1 MRRSARILQRILLGL
16 VAAAILLLG
25 FSYWT
30 AVSDPVVR
38 HARVAAPGWPPGE
51 KPLRLVLISDV
62 HVGGPDM
69 PPARLRRIV
78 GQINRLAP
86 DVVLVGGDLVTD
98 KRLATRYYSH
108 DEAVAPL
115 AGLRPRL
122 ATIAVLGN
130 HDHWRDAG
138 AARRALARA
147 NIRLLEN
154 EAVQVGPV
162 AVGGLDDDFT
172 DRADLPA
179 TLAALG
185 RLEGPRLILSHS
197 PDPFA
202 KPAPDIF
209 LMLAGH
215 THCGQIAP
223 PLIGPLS
230 TMSDYGRRYACG
242 LVREDGRTLVVTAG
256 LGTSGI
262 PLRLG
267 RFRTCGWWRWDIGAR
282 HPGLDPGSMNTARR
296 ECRPA
301 VFMDFRPSPE

>member
-1 MRRSARILQRILLGL
+1 MRRLLRILKRLSLALGF
-16 VAAAILLLG
+16 AGTLLLV

-38 HARVAAPGWPPGE
+38 NARIAVAGWPPGAP
-51 KPLRLVLISDV
+51 PLRLLLLSDV

-78 GQINRLAP
+78 GQINRLEP
-86 DVVLVGGDLVTD
+86 DLVLIAGDLVTD

-115 AGLRPRL
+115 AALRPRL
-122 ATIAVLGN
+122 ATVAVLGN
-130 HDHWRDAG
+130 HDHWRDAA
-138 AARRALARA
+138 AARRALAQA
-147 NIRLLEN
+147 GIQLLEN
-154 EAVQVGPV
+154 QAVQLGPV
-162 AVGGLDDDFT
+162 AVGGLGDDFT

-179 TLAALG
+179 TLAAL
-185 RLEGPRLILSHS
+185 RALKGPRLILSHS

-202 KPAPDIF
+202 DPAPDVF

-215 THCGQIAP
+215 THCGQVAL

-230 TMSDYGRRYACG
+230 TGSDHGDRYACG
-242 LVREDGRTLVVTAG
+242 LVREGGRTLVVTAG

-267 RFRTCGWWRWDIGAR
+267 TVPDLWLVEIG
-282 HPGLDPGSMNTARR
+282 P
-296 ECRPA
+296 
-301 VFMDFRPSPE
+301 

>member
-1 MRRSARILQRILLGL
+1 MRRWFRVLQRLFLALAFAGT
-16 VAAAILLLG
+16 LLLL
-25 FSYWT
+25 FCYWT

-38 HARVAAPGWPPGE
+38 SARVAVDGWPSGEPG
-51 KPLRLVLISDV
+51 LRLLLLSDV

-69 PPARLRRIV
+69 PPERLRRIV
-78 GQINRLAP
+78 GQINRLEP
-86 DVVLVGGDLVTD
+86 DVVLIAGDLVTD

-115 AGLRPRL
+115 TGLRPRL
-122 ATIAVLGN
+122 ATVAVLGN
-130 HDHWRDAG
+130 HDHWRDAA

-147 NIRLLEN
+147 GIFLLEN

-179 TLAALG
+179 ALAAL
-185 RLEGPRLILSHS
+185 RALKGPKLILSHS

-202 KPAPDIF
+202 EPAPEVF

-223 PLIGPLS
+223 PLVGPLS
-230 TMSDYGRRYACG
+230 TMSDHGRRYACG
-242 LVREDGRTLVVTAG
+242 MVREGGRTLVVTAG

-267 RFRTCGWWRWDIGAR
+267 AVPDMWLVEIGPRRAKLKGGQEASLR
-282 HPGLDPGSMNTARR
+282 SPTPLTSLPGRGR
-296 ECRPA
+296 
-301 VFMDFRPSPE
+301 

>member
-1 MRRSARILQRILLGL
+1 MSVRRILKRVFLTF
-16 VAAAILLLG
+16 VAAGTALLL
-25 FSYWT
+25 FCYWT
-30 AVSDPVVR
+30 AVREPTVR
-38 HARVAAPGWPPGE
+38 TARIAVAGWPAGE
-51 KPLRLVLISDV
+51 RPLRLLLISDV

-78 GQINRLAP
+78 AQINRLAP
-86 DVVLVGGDLVTD
+86 DIVLIAGDLVTD
-98 KRLATRYYSH
+98 KRLATRHYSH

-130 HDHWRDAG
+130 HDHWRDAA

-147 NIRLLEN
+147 GIRLLEN
-154 EAVQVGPV
+154 QAVQVGPV

-172 DRADLPA
+172 DRADVPA
-179 TLAALG
+179 TLVALRG
-185 RLEGPRLILSHS
+185 LKGPRLILSHS
-197 PDPFA
+197 PDPF
-202 KPAPDIF
+202 PDLGPDVF

-230 TMSDYGRRYACG
+230 TMSDYGHRYACG
-242 LVREDGRTLVVTAG
+242 LVREGGRILVVTAG

-267 RFRTCGWWRWDIGAR
+267 
-282 HPGLDPGSMNTARR
+282 
-296 ECRPA
+296 A
-301 VFMDFRPSPE
+301 VPDMWLVEVGG

>member
-1 MRRSARILQRILLGL
+1 MRRLVRILQRLFL
-16 VAAAILLLG
+16 AAALAGALLLA
-25 FSYWT
+25 FCYWT

-38 HARVAAPGWPPGE
+38 GARIAVAGWPSGAPG
-51 KPLRLVLISDV
+51 LRLLLLSDV

-78 GQINRLAP
+78 GQINRLEP
-86 DVVLVGGDLVTD
+86 DLVLIAGDLVTD

-115 AGLRPRL
+115 AALRPRL
-122 ATIAVLGN
+122 ATVAVLGN
-130 HDHWRDAG
+130 HDHWRDSA

-147 NIRLLEN
+147 GIRLLEN
-154 EAVQVGPV
+154 QAVQLGPV

-179 TLAALG
+179 TLSAL
-185 RLEGPRLILSHS
+185 RALKGPRLILSHS

-202 KPAPDIF
+202 DPAPDVF

-223 PLIGPLS
+223 PLIGPVS
-230 TMSDYGRRYACG
+230 TMSEYGDRYACG
-242 LVREDGRTLVVTAG
+242 LVREGGRTLVVTAG

-262 PLRLG
+262 RLRLG
-267 RFRTCGWWRWDIGAR
+267 AVPDIWLVEIG
-282 HPGLDPGSMNTARR
+282 P
-296 ECRPA
+296 
-301 VFMDFRPSPE
+301 